1 MAHELRVGQYHF
13 FITQLPYVSPLMFRL
28 ATQQNGATRAV
39 AGAEKSAF
47 AWCAVC
53 GAVVCV
59 CVGGVWWWCVG
70 EGRCSAVRWG
80 GAVLACQNFAGR
92 RGREAM
98 RLASPDLP

>member
-80 GAVLACQNFAGR
+80 GAVEVHSTCRSGPQVC
-92 RGREAM
+92 
-98 RLASPDLP
+98 ASAESNPRP